1 MYDGDFQDGEM
12 IMRWIVT
19 ESTGDNTIEIVTDNM
34 LDQIVAN
41 HDNVAV
47 VFFKKGEDESENFI
61 EKLEHIDDEANEND
75 LSIKIVR

>member
-34 LDQIVAN
+34 LDQIVAS
-41 HDNVAV
+41 HDHVAV
-47 VFFKKGEDESENFI
+47 IFYTKGDEDSEKFI
-61 EKLEHIDDEANEND
+61 EMMEHIDDEANENEFP
-75 LSIKIVR
+75 IKLLR